1 MFPSPKELDE
11 QSKIRIDRWIDVEST
26 ECKEL
31 DDNYA
36 LTKKMIRM
44 LHDKEPAYLFT
55 DTHGRLWGRGE
66 DNSFYPFHFEYGK
79 KLIGYRLSKK
89 AAN

>member
-1 MFPSPKELDE
+1 MSFPTPQELDA
-11 QSKIRIDRWIDVEST
+11 QSKIKIDRWIDVDSE
-26 ECKEL
+26 ECRDK

-36 LTKKMIRM
+36 FTKKCIK
-44 LHDKEPAYLFT
+44 LGFQEQAYLFT
-55 DTHGRLWGRGE
+55 DLHGRIWGKGQ
-66 DNSFYPFHFEYGK
+66 DGYFYPFHFEYGK